1 MSENLKPQSRK
12 ENIVVQE
19 LEGEVLI
26 YDLDENKA
34 FCLNE
39 TSALVWQACDGT
51 KTIADIND
59 AVGRQLSSKVNEDI
73 IWLALDQLSKE
84 NLIRSEANIDHKF
97 GGLSRRDIIK
107 KVGLASMVALPVI
120 TSLVAPLSI
129 HAASSCIAGG
139 TCTCAVAMGTANGE
153 ICATAGGGVPCSD
166 SNCNCQR
173 TNQGNAAGTCV
184 P

>member
-1 MSENLKPQSRK
+1 MSLKIKPQSRK

-51 KTIADIND
+51 RTIAEIND
-59 AVGRQLSSKVNEDI
+59 FVGKQLSSKVNEDLV
-73 IWLALDQLSKE
+73 WLALDQLSRE
-84 NLIRSEANIDHKF
+84 NLIRSESKIENKF
-97 GGLSRRDIIK
+97 GGLSRREVIK
-107 KVGLASMVALPVI
+107 KVGLASVIALPVV

-139 TCTCAVAMGTANGE
+139 TCTCAVTMGTANGE
-153 ICATAGGGVPCSD
+153 ICTTFGGGVPCSD
-166 SNCNCQR
+166 TNCQCQR